1 MLLTRRSLVRSAAAT
16 LGLPWLESLGGFA
29 HARSGGEEPRR
40 LLLICVPLGLYREAL
55 TPKETG
61 AGYAASEY
69 LSIIDEF
76 RDHLTV
82 ISGLDHP
89 GVNGGHSAESRI
101 FTGVPSN
108 KRNVRSLDQ
117 YLASKIGQ
125 STRFDT
131 LQLSAG
137 RNTHSWTDGG
147 TMVPAE
153 AKMAN
158 VYAKLFL
165 DESKASAEKV
175 VQQIG
180 QGKSIMDLVEKQADR
195 LKPRLSEADQGK
207 LAEYF
212 ESVRETE
219 RRLVKSE
226 SWVHTAK
233 PRVDAPMP
241 KDPTSPSEIIT
252 QLRNVCDMTHLAFQT
267 DSTRIVTFGY
277 FQQNNVNVPG
287 VSNSYHALSH
297 HGQDADNIA
306 QLKLIERELFNE
318 LKTLLG
324 RLKNSPEGDSNL
336 LDRTT
341 IVITS
346 NLGNASNHSNKDLPV
361 VVMGGKYSHG
371 RHLEFEPGTVPLS
384 NLYVT
389 ILNQFGLADRSFG
402 ASNGPLKDFDLA

>member
-1 MLLTRRSLVRSAAAT
+1 MHLSRRSFLRSSASM
-16 LGLPWLESLGGFA
+16 LSLPWLESLGGFA
-29 HARSGGEEPRR
+29 HAAEKKADPQR
-40 LLLICVPLGLYREAL
+40 LLLICVPLGLYRDAL
-55 TPKETG
+55 VPKQTG
-61 AGYAASEY
+61 AGYQASEY

-76 RDHLTV
+76 RDRYTV

-101 FTGVPSN
+101 FTAVPSN

-125 STRFDT
+125 STRYDT

-137 RNTHSWTDGG
+137 RNIFSWTDGG
-147 TMVPAE
+147 TQVPAE
-153 AKMAN
+153 SKMAN

-165 DESKASAEKV
+165 DESKATADKV
-175 VQQIG
+175 TQQIG
-180 QGKSIMDLVEKQADR
+180 QGKSIMDLVQRQAKGLKPKLSQADQ
-195 LKPRLSEADQGK
+195 DK
-207 LAEYF
+207 LEEYF

-226 SWVHTAK
+226 SWVHTPKPKVDAK
-233 PRVDAPMP
+233 PP
-241 KDPTSPSEIIT
+241 KDPTNQAEIIT

-267 DSTRIVTFGY
+267 DSTRVITFGY

-287 VSNSYHALSH
+287 VTNGYHPLSH
-297 HGQDADNIA
+297 HGMDPENIA
-306 QLKLIERELFNE
+306 QLKLIEMELFKE
-318 LKTLLG
+318 LSTLLTN
-324 RLKNSPEGDSNL
+324 LKNTKEGDSNL

-361 VVMGGKYSHG
+361 IVLGGRFKHG
-371 RHLEFEPGTVPLS
+371 QHLAFEPGTVPLA
-384 NLYVT
+384 NLYVSV
-389 ILNQFGLADRSFG
+389 LNQFGLGDKSF
-402 ASNGPLKDFDLA
+402 ATSTSALKGLEIG